1 MSMIDCKV
9 HVEKKPDPNGDRV
22 VLSFECVLLA
32 SLLMCPTSRV
42 LIVGN
47 SCHMLD
53 GERGTQ
59 SLKFGC
65 RNITYYISCILKGCT
80 ATGDKAAS
88 TSKTVTLIVGL

>member
-53 GERGTQ
+53 GERGFNRL
-59 SLKFGC
+59 SLVVE
-65 RNITYYISCILKGCT
+65 ISHTTSLAFSKGAPPL
-80 ATGDKAAS
+80 ATKQP
-88 TSKTVTLIVGL
+88 LRQRR